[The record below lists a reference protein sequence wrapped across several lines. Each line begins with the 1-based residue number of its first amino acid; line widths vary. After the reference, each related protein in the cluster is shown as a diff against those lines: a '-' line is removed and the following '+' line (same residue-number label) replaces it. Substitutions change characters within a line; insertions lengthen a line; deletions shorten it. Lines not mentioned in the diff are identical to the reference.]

1 MEDKYNI
8 MDDDKREEKSEETL
22 VKKRNNRAYV
32 VFLSIY
38 VIVVFII
45 IYGSYKYQN
54 MVFINKEELKQNI
67 ISSIENNADLEI
79 VKDIFYD
86 KRYEKSDYVTNLK
99 YRFYLSNLYYE
110 KKDLTLD
117 VLLKEIRNDLYIN
130 NTSKDSNKDYFS
142 KRLELLMQENREKN
156 PFDLLSDIQKEYFEN
171 LRIKLK
177 NKNTYDDVKNDVEN
191 IVSELNEK
199 NRLVNDYL
207 DKSNISYYLS
217 IVALILAIF
226 PIFSQTINLL
236 RKISNW
242 FF

>member
-1 MEDKYNI
+1 
-8 MDDDKREEKSEETL
+8 
-22 VKKRNNRAYV
+22 
-32 VFLSIY
+32 
-38 VIVVFII
+38 
-45 IYGSYKYQN
+45 
-54 MVFINKEELKQNI
+54 
-67 ISSIENNADLEI
+67 
-79 VKDIFYD
+79 
-86 KRYEKSDYVTNLK
+86 
-99 YRFYLSNLYYE
+99 
-110 KKDLTLD
+110 
-117 VLLKEIRNDLYIN
+117 
-130 NTSKDSNKDYFS
+130 
-142 KRLELLMQENREKN
+142 MQENREKN

>member
-8 MDDDKREEKSEETL
+8 MDDDKREDKSKETL

-32 VFLSIY
+32 LFFSVYI
-38 VIVVFII
+38 IVAFII

-54 MVFINKEELKQNI
+54 IVFINKEELKQNI

-86 KRYEKSDYVTNLK
+86 RRYEKSDYITNLK

-226 PIFSQTINLL
+226 PIFSQIINLF
-236 RKISNW
+236 RKISNTL
-242 FF
+242 F